1 MNFEVIS
8 QLGKQ
13 TTLPVLKSSAI
24 AELSGAQMSF
34 IIRKKVQM
42 RNMYFTTSIQGL
54 ETSTSTNLLTSCKY
68 WIPSHQKQELV
79 FFFFFFDLSMY
90 YVWKTFSAT
99 E

>member
-54 ETSTSTNLLTSCKY
+54 EN
-68 WIPSHQKQELV
+68 
-79 FFFFFFDLSMY
+79 
-90 YVWKTFSAT
+90 
-99 E
+99 